1 MKIKLNLET
10 LIYLGIVALSLT
22 VLVLSFLSYQFTD
35 IKPVY
40 EGF

>member
-10 LIYLGIVALSLT
+10 LIYAAVIVLCLVVLLLG
-22 VLVLSFLSYQFTD
+22 FLSYQFTD
-35 IKPVY
+35 TKLIY